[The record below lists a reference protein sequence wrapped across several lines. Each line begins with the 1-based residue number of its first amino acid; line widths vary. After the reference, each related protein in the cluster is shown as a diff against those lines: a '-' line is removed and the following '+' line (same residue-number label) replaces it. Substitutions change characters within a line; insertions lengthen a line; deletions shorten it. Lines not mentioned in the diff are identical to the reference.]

1 MIFFLGRAFYHEIDN
16 AAVKRTGGMRELKC
30 APCSLQGLWAME
42 SREEERKEKVV
53 VQGSFVSALHPY
65 LNHH

>member
-42 SREEERKEKVV
+42 SREEERKEKRW
-53 VQGSFVSALHPY
+53 
-65 LNHH
+65 